1 MPDTIG
7 NITVPEITPSGVF
20 PIVPDYGYG
29 RASHP
34 DVVVHQFGSANGKIE
49 QRFLLGT
56 GAKQFTVRRA
66 WLTEPQRIALRD
78 FWEARKGP
86 YGAFTYNAPND
97 DGSGTTAYTVR
108 FANEPLSWEM
118 VADWAS
124 TIGVTLIEI
133 PTTAPV
139 YPLNSTVTRFPS
151 AALESGL
158 LSQVQELIPLLKI
171 QPLEAGYPAIY
182 VSDRRCTVGGQLYQA
197 RLVEFEGIQQSMG
210 GESDDATFTFGNAD
224 RVMRDLAND
233 VDLYRADIEFSLYHV
248 GTGIKLDLWKGN
260 VTDWTCDAG
269 PEFKITAS
277 DGLYELNLPYPCRK
291 TSRTCWKPFGGNG
304 CPYAGA
310 LDLVHFPNADASSC
324 DKGYDTPNGCLA
336 HQMKHYFGGLLVEP
350 QGVKVK
356 DNSTGTWGF
365 GRSPLTSVSLVSDSI
380 YDQVIPEIYTDQDM
394 PVNCKIA
401 AGRDE
406 SDFYEGMG
414 VVGEGPLG
422 GYTADQMKDL
432 DGDGK
437 KETFIGATL
446 DGQFAHTEKFDSN
459 GNKSGTGPR
468 MYLGT
473 DPAGANDFF
482 SLDQSG
488 NQTGGDFRKV
498 YVGASTYKD
507 NFAAGTA
514 FVVIRRTDARGLQLS
529 QLTEHQMQVY
539 VSKGLG
545 GWVWGASGT
554 RGYVAPLTN
563 PILIAV
569 NMLLRARGIR
579 LGAGATSA
587 QLDIAETFFD
597 VDAAVDAANV
607 CASLVTPL
615 VGGGLEQQFKFI
627 GVLQE
632 EKPLR
637 DWLQEI
643 LMNCLGYYTF
653 AFGKMKLGVRM
664 NSSTMEAFT
673 EGNILFRSLQ
683 LAPIKPAFNHL
694 TANFADGEFQFQ
706 NNSVTLYDADNAA
719 LLGGGAGPLF
729 VKSNVNLSGTASKS
743 QAARIVTVRLREELG
758 GITSDEWKRARSL
771 AFQTTVLALA
781 TEPGMVCSMTHPD
794 MPSGSGEFRVTSWK
808 LNKDYSIEIQGRT
821 TTDSMYD
828 LVNGPKPADVPAES
842 VPVEISATIPDD
854 VLPIGSD
861 AFLFTKAED
870 GTNAKYALEYEPP
883 DPIGVFAG
891 VTLHVE
897 APDGSGKIAFTQDF
911 DYNGDATA
919 AVGTTARHGTCQFS
933 LPQPADA
940 PVTIRMYLAARSRV
954 YKNALVLATQASP
967 TPNRTDTVSK
977 SSGFTLPG
985 DAPNVGPDTSA
996 SVWYKYVPGGSE
1008 TGWVFGFEG
1017 NVITPPDVSNFGG
1030 CEIYLH
1036 WIESYTDPGDG
1047 GPLIPNYD
1055 PRYLSIEKTGA
1066 DGGQWHANDPGFPLR
1081 AGWDQ
1086 DVDVVF
1092 VSKNKLG
1099 VENADKTT
1107 AFVKR
1112 LTVSDSGKS
1121 QQNAAAPTLLTAGA
1135 EYKPVDGS
1143 WQFRYVFTFQMPPD
1157 ITNCKGV
1164 RIRRQL
1170 VGDSSY
1176 PADIWFEPVGD
1187 GTGTRTGY
1195 TDWWNCPQYF
1205 QGTTTL
1211 WYETVTVGAL
1221 TVNLKDQEPDWNDAS
1236 VSKIANVQAGWADAL
1251 SSGPNGGFPTSRLAR
1266 NTLRDGMKI
1275 VGQEGDVNQGIG
1287 VNTGAGLYID
1297 WSNAVAPNIQYNGG
1311 IGLNGSNQF
1320 YVPLGAIGSG
1330 NLASGTLS
1338 DLSKYTSDKR
1348 PIVITY
1354 GTPALPNSNYPNGA
1368 LLFNTY
1374 DGKLYR
1380 NVNGAWKK
1388 DADPAD
1394 LIAGTIAAGVVYAGR
1409 IAASQIDAGTMTV
1422 GSGGLSFSGSGGIYV
1437 MNGGNITVNP
1447 GGISAVSYIWCKTAG
1462 IGWTITPNPPTI
1474 QGSNMDSQISVGH
1487 YFIAGDEVIDSSR
1500 NGNFATL
1507 KIGGTTVIDAARNLI
1522 NVTLQRVNKL
1532 TVGGTDLD
1540 GNVTIQA
1547 GSGISLSASPGFLT
1561 ITNSDP
1567 GSSYSPP
1574 SGYSGTVSWLDG
1586 YGGSHTLEFSNGICT
1601 NAY

>member
-1 MPDTIG
+1 MDQIG
-7 NITVPEITPSGVF
+7 NILVPEIVSSGVF
-20 PIVPDYGYG
+20 PIVPEYPYSLSYG
-29 RASHP
+29 P
-34 DVVVHQFGSANGKIE
+34 QIVEHQFGSGNAKVM

-56 GAKQFTVRRA
+56 GAKRFTVRRA
-66 WLTEPQRIALRD
+66 WLTDPQRIALRN
-78 FWEARKGP
+78 FWEARQGP

-97 DGSGTTAYTVR
+97 DGNGTTAYTVR

-124 TIGVTLIEI
+124 ILGVTLIEI
-133 PTTAPV
+133 PATSPV

-151 AALESGL
+151 AALETAL
-158 LSQVQELIPLLKI
+158 LSQVQELIPLIKI
-171 QPLEAGYPAIY
+171 QPLQAGYPAIY
-182 VSDRRCTVGGQLYQA
+182 VSDRRCMVGGQPYQA
-197 RLVEFEGIQQSMG
+197 RLLEFDGIQQSMG
-210 GESDDATFTFGNAD
+210 GESDLATFTFGNAD

-233 VDLYRADIEFSLYHV
+233 VDLYRASIEFSLFHV
-248 GTGIKLDLWKGN
+248 GTGIKLDLWRGN
-260 VTDWTCDAG
+260 INDWSCDAG
-269 PEFKITAS
+269 PEFKLTAS

-310 LDLVHFPNADASSC
+310 LDLVHFPNADAGTC

-336 HQMKHYFGGLLVEP
+336 HVMKRYFGGLLVEP

-422 GYTADQMKDL
+422 GFSLQHMEDL

-437 KETFIGATL
+437 KETFVGSTL
-446 DGQFAHTEKFDSN
+446 DGQYNHGAKFDSN
-459 GNKSGTGPR
+459 GNPTGDSDGLR
-468 MYLGT
+468 MCLGN
-473 DPAGANDFF
+473 DPAGPTDYF

-488 NQTGGDFRKV
+488 DQRAGDWRRV
-498 YVGASTYKD
+498 YDGYSTYKD

-514 FVVIRRTDARGLQLS
+514 FIVIRRTDAKGLQLS
-529 QLTEHQMQVY
+529 QLTEHQMQAY
-539 VSKGLG
+539 VSSGIG
-545 GWVWGASGT
+545 GWVWSAPGS
-554 RGYVAPLTN
+554 RVYSAPLTN
-563 PILIAV
+563 PIWIAV

-579 LGAGATSA
+579 LGAAATAS
-587 QLDIAETFFD
+587 QLNIAETFFD
-597 VDAAVDAANV
+597 VDAAVAAAGV
-607 CASLVTPL
+607 CASSVQKL
-615 VGGGLEQQFKFI
+615 VGDGYETQFKFI

-683 LAPIKPAFNHL
+683 LAPIKPSFNHL

-729 VKSNVNLSGTASKS
+729 LKSNVNLSGTASKS
-743 QAARIVTVRLREELG
+743 QAARIVSVRLREELG
-758 GITSDEWKRARSL
+758 GITADEWKRARSL
-771 AFQTTVLALA
+771 GFRTTVLALA

-794 MPSGSGEFRVTSWK
+794 MPGGAGEFRVTGWK
-808 LNKDYSIEIQGRT
+808 LNKDYSIDIEGRT

-828 LVNGPKPADVPAES
+828 MVNGPKPADVPAAS
-842 VPVEISATIPDD
+842 VPVELVATIPDD
-854 VLPIGSD
+854 VLPIGGN
-861 AFLFTKAED
+861 AFLFTKTED
-870 GTNAKYALEYEPP
+870 GKNATYTLEYEPP
-883 DPIGVFAG
+883 DPIGIFAG

-897 APDGSGKIAFTQDF
+897 APDGTGQIAFTQDF
-911 DYNGDATA
+911 DYNGDAAA
-919 AVGTTARHGTCQFS
+919 AVGTQARHGTCTFS
-933 LPQPADA
+933 FPQSLDA
-940 PVTIRMYLAARSRV
+940 AVQIRMYLASRSRV
-954 YKNALVLATQASP
+954 YKKPLVLATQTAP
-967 TPNRTDTVSK
+967 TPNRTDAVSK
-977 SSGFTLPG
+977 GSTFTLPG

-996 SVWYKYVPGGSE
+996 VVWYKYIPGSAD

-1017 NVITPPDVSNFGG
+1017 NVVTPPDVSNWKGV
-1030 CEIYLH
+1030 EIYLH
-1036 WIESYTDPGDG
+1036 WITGYTDPGDG

-1055 PRYLSIEKTGA
+1055 PRYLAIEHT
-1066 DGGQWHANDPGFPLR
+1066 DENGGQWHANDPGFPL
-1081 AGWDQ
+1081 AKGFSQ

-1092 VSKNKLG
+1092 VSKNALG
-1099 VENADKTT
+1099 VENPKAG
-1107 AFVKR
+1107 AFTKR
-1112 LTVSDSGKS
+1112 LTVSDSGLT
-1121 QQNAAAPTLLTAGA
+1121 QQNPAAPTLTAAAA

-1143 WQFRYVFTFQMPPD
+1143 WEFRLCGWIQHPLDTS
-1157 ITNCKGV
+1157 NCKGT
-1164 RIRRQL
+1164 RIRVL
-1170 VGDSSY
+1170 WDGDTRY
-1176 PADIWFEPVGD
+1176 PLDIWFEPVSSGA
-1187 GTGTRTGY
+1187 GTHEGY
-1195 TDWWNCPQYF
+1195 SGWF
-1205 QGTTTL
+1205 SVAQGFSQA
-1211 WYETVTVGAL
+1211 VTIGAL
-1221 TVNLKDQEPDWNDAS
+1221 AVNLKDQEPDWSDAS
-1236 VSKIANVQAGWADAL
+1236 VPKQTITVSWADAL

-1266 NTLRDGMKI
+1266 NTLRDGMRI
-1275 VGQEGDVNQGIG
+1275 IGLDGDPNQGIG
-1287 VNTGAGLYID
+1287 VNAGAGLTFDY
-1297 WSNAVAPNIQYNGG
+1297 NKAVVPNLAYNGG
-1311 IGLNGSNQF
+1311 LGVNGSSQM
-1320 YVPLGAIGSG
+1320 YVPLGAISSG

-1348 PIVITY
+1348 PIVIAY
-1354 GTPALPNSNYPNGA
+1354 GTPYLPDSNYPNGA

-1380 NVNGAWKK
+1380 NVNGTWKK

-1422 GSGGLSFSGSGGIYV
+1422 GSGGITFSGAGGVNVTSGGNVIVTPGHISSQGGIYMQNV
-1437 MNGGNITVNP
+1437 SEGFNIT
-1447 GGISAVSYIWCKTAG
+1447 TAY
-1462 IGWTITPNPPTI
+1462 PATI
-1474 QGSNMDSQISVGH
+1474 QGASMNSRVNVGS
-1487 YFIAGDEVIDSSR
+1487 YMVGGYTVIDS
-1500 NGNFATL
+1500 N
-1507 KIGGTTVIDAARNLI
+1507 RNLM
-1522 NVTLQRVNKL
+1522 NVTLPSHAHSESDIANLAADLANKVNKL
-1532 TVGGTDLD
+1532 TVNSFELKGDI
-1540 GNVTIQA
+1540 TIQA
-1547 GSGISLSASPGFLT
+1547 GDGISLSASAGLLT

-1567 GSSYSPP
+1567 GSGSML
-1574 SGYSGTVSWLDG
+1574 SGYTGYVYTGSGQL
-1586 YGGSHTLEFSNGICT
+1586 YFENGLLIS
-1601 NAY
+1601 A